1 MIRQMKGG
9 FLVLDRE
16 CARHG
21 GWKAWNAMM
30 EWAASILARQCLV
43 QRSQWEPLSNPQP
56 VNATMSGH
64 QTSSDIFVARLL
76 FQAAPSLY
84 VDISMTQIEQLF
96 EVRRH
101 TISLAPLEYNDE
113 SSLALEKTSPSIPT
127 RRSRSI

>member
-1 MIRQMKGG
+1 
-9 FLVLDRE
+9 
-16 CARHG
+16 
-21 GWKAWNAMM
+21 MM

-43 QRSQWEPLSNPQP
+43 QWSQWEPLSNPQP
-56 VNATMSGH
+56 VIATMSGH

-113 SSLALEKTSPSIPT
+113 
-127 RRSRSI
+127 